1 VLVHGKEVKGPEF
14 ETVGL
19 FGSNIENSD
28 LELINEINYQADIL
42 GMDTISLAGT
52 MAFAMELYEKGKVD
66 FGLRFG
72 KKENLTEVIR
82 KIAYC
87 EKPYDELAEG
97 SMRLSRKYGGSD
109 YAIHAKGL
117 ELASYEP
124 RKSVGMGLG
133 YATANRGGC
142 HLNGGYLALMESIG
156 VMSVGQ
162 TNTKGKPELTVF
174 LQNAMESVSAAGF
187 CLFTLQ
193 TMVPSILYK
202 LGPSHPV
209 TGVVGKAMTVA
220 RRVIGKIWPLMPKV
234 LPLHS
239 MLLLPHAR
247 AVELATGIRMTM
259 GQFLEIGERGYNI
272 ERLFNLREGLGKK
285 DDTLPK
291 RLTDEWQ
298 DPEDENSRVNLEAML
313 PVYYRV
319 RGWDENGMPKK
330 KTLER
335 LRIRHGVC

>member
-1 VLVHGKEVKGPEF
+1 
-14 ETVGL
+14 
-19 FGSNIENSD
+19 
-28 LELINEINYQADIL
+28 
-42 GMDTISLAGT
+42 
-52 MAFAMELYEKGKVD
+52 
-66 FGLRFG
+66 
-72 KKENLTEVIR
+72 
-82 KIAYC
+82 
-87 EKPYDELAEG
+87 
-97 SMRLSRKYGGSD
+97 
-109 YAIHAKGL
+109 
-117 ELASYEP
+117 
-124 RKSVGMGLG
+124 
-133 YATANRGGC
+133 
-142 HLNGGYLALMESIG
+142 
-156 VMSVGQ
+156 
-162 TNTKGKPELTVF
+162 
-174 LQNAMESVSAAGF
+174 
-187 CLFTLQ
+187 
-193 TMVPSILYK
+193 
-202 LGPSHPV
+202 
-209 TGVVGKAMTVA
+209 MTVA